1 MQVHLPRDTVATS
14 LEATTLRSVSTYH
27 ECVSL
32 SCFARLLQQL
42 LSLNEVDFP
51 GRIFTTG
58 ATASNILGMALG
70 REFIVAEAGRRKS
83 PPIRTSV
90 AELGILEA
98 CFQAGVTNMQVLATL
113 PHSSLYKA
121 TSAVG
126 IGRDS
131 VIVIPRSDSEPWK
144 FDLDSL
150 AKHLSAEAVSIISIS
165 AGEVS
170 SGRFA
175 TNGKEMSQI
184 RALADQYGAWIHID
198 GGSRRVRFFPSYF
211 LLTSVQRLASKL
223 WSFRIPM
230 LIRRSTRVFLPFI
243 SRTRLPG
250 TPTNY

>member
-1 MQVHLPRDTVATS
+1 
-14 LEATTLRSVSTYH
+14 
-27 ECVSL
+27 
-32 SCFARLLQQL
+32 
-42 LSLNEVDFP
+42 
-51 GRIFTTG
+51 
-58 ATASNILGMALG
+58 
-70 REFIVAEAGRRKS
+70 
-83 PPIRTSV
+83 
-90 AELGILEA
+90 
-98 CFQAGVTNMQVLATL
+98 MQVLATL

-198 GGSRRVRFFPSYF
+198 GG
-211 LLTSVQRLASKL
+211 T
-223 WSFRIPM
+223 
-230 LIRRSTRVFLPFI
+230 
-243 SRTRLPG
+243 
-250 TPTNY
+250 